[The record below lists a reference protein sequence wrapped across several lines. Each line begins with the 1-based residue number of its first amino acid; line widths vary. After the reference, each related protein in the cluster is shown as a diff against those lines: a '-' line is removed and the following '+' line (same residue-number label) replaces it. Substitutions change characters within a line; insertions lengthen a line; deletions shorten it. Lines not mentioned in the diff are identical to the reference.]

1 MSAHHFAARL
11 SWSGATTSYETY
23 SRTHRVEIPGKPAI
37 VASSAV
43 EFLGDAALP
52 NPEDLLVAALSSCHF
67 LSYLAVAARSRIVV
81 TGYTDEASGT
91 MDMVERVMRFTEVV
105 LRPRVTVARG
115 TDLAKAKAL
124 HEKAHKVC
132 FIANSVNF
140 PVRNEPE
147 IVEATGA

>member
-1 MSAHHFAARL
+1 MTAHHFAARL

-23 SRTHRVEIPGKPAI
+23 SRTHHIEIPGKPVI
-37 VASSAV
+37 VASSAA
-43 EFLGDAALP
+43 EFLGDAAIL

-67 LSYLAVAARSRIVV
+67 LSYLALAARSRIVV
-81 TGYTDEASGT
+81 TGYADEASGT
-91 MDMVERVMRFTEVV
+91 MEQVERVTRFTEVV

-124 HEKAHKVC
+124 HEKAHKIC